1 MKFSVKELVDIAVGI
16 EDSGCFFYSECRKKF
31 TDRQLAD
38 MFGFLAEEEHRHKE
52 LFETFL
58 TEIGEPSGEFTGV
71 LPVMQAIG
79 DERVFKDKDDVSA
92 AIKGIAKVTDVFN
105 LALTAEKTPFSGIP
119 NFSMYSGE
127 RRRTML
133 TGLINEER
141 THIITLIDMREKMR
155 LQDGNNAY
163 ARNYITV
170 PSNRT

>member
-16 EDSGCFFYSECRKKF
+16 EDSGCFFYSKCRKKF

-58 TEIGEPSGEFTGV
+58 TEIGEPSGEFTGEYYQY
-71 LPVMQAIG
+71 LQAIG

-105 LALTAEKTPFSGIP
+105 LALTAEKDSILWYTELL
-119 NFSMYSGE
+119 SMYSGE
-127 RRRTML
+127 KEAHNLL
-133 TGLINEER
+133 TRLINEER

-155 LQDGNNAY
+155 LAG
-163 ARNYITV
+163 RE
-170 PSNRT
+170 